1 MTLILSY
8 TAMIALSATTQ
19 INNEDAL
26 LRLHALNLA
35 DQQFAMVESLV
46 AQGESVSNF
55 NGNEND
61 LKSLGLYRPDKNKK
75 TPTEF
80 KVTTN
85 ISGEGTLRKV
95 KITVT
100 WKNNTLELE
109 KIVRAKEE

>member
-1 MTLILSY
+1 LTLILSY

-61 LKSLGLYRPDKNKK
+61 LKSLGLYRPDENKP
-75 TPTEF
+75 PTEF

-85 ISGEGTLRKV
+85 ISGEGNLRKV

>member
-1 MTLILSY
+1 MLLSVVFLTLILSY

-35 DQQFAMVESLV
+35 DQQFALIES
-46 AQGESVSNF
+46 GSNK
-55 NGNEND
+55 NISDED
-61 LKSLGLYRPDKNKK
+61 LKSYGLYRDKNKK